1 MTGIM
6 VAGLFGP
13 SDNSSPDIS
22 LKGWTDT
29 QTVYLAKVYIE
40 GQITDDGGIESATI
54 NQKPILRRKGKSI
67 FFSHM
72 AELRKG
78 ENKIIIE
85 ASDEAG
91 NATIRKISII
101 RQVPKAL
108 QLKERLS
115 LTVLPFE
122 QKASISEASLSFQDN
137 LINALVNQDRFRVV
151 EREKIDMILQE
162 QKIGRT
168 KLIDK
173 STALKL
179 GRLIAAQSIITGS
192 IIETGTG
199 IEIVARWIDTETS
212 EILAVEDVYDEVK
225 DLPAL
230 RLLAQGMAV
239 KFHRDFPLL
248 DGLIIRQKGK
258 YIFTDLGQDKIRIQR
273 RLIIY
278 REEPIT
284 HPVTGKVL
292 GADNVI
298 IGRARVTQVMPD
310 LSKAEISVGRDISIK
325 PMDKVITE

>member
-1 MTGIM
+1 M
-6 VAGLFGP
+6 
-13 SDNSSPDIS
+13 S
-22 LKGWTDT
+22 
-29 QTVYLAKVYIE
+29 
-40 GQITDDGGIESATI
+40 
-54 NQKPILRRKGKSI
+54 
-67 FFSHM
+67 
-72 AELRKG
+72 
-78 ENKIIIE
+78 
-85 ASDEAG
+85 
-91 NATIRKISII
+91 
-101 RQVPKAL
+101 
-108 QLKERLS
+108 
-115 LTVLPFE
+115 
-122 QKASISEASLSFQDN
+122 
-137 LINALVNQDRFRVV
+137 
-151 EREKIDMILQE
+151 
-162 QKIGRT
+162 RT

-179 GRLIAAQSIITGS
+179 GRLIAAQSIITRS